1 MKENHWL
8 FLIPAILAAIFLDK
22 IDQAVKARL
31 RRRGPFLLWAGQNG
45 V

>member
-8 FLIPAILAAIFLDK
+8 FLIPAILAIFLDK

-31 RRRGPFLLWAGQNG
+31 RRRGPFLLWAG
-45 V
+45 